1 MQLDRLG
8 ITNTGPGAKR
18 RDAAAERGRETGPL
32 DPLAALGMELSRR
45 PWVLRSAPVSAEA
58 IRVIIVDD
66 HAIVRAG
73 VRAMLDGLADILIV
87 GEAANGVEATSLAAR
102 VAPDVVL
109 MDLEMPGGGGEAAAR
124 DLRALPRPPR
134 ILILT
139 MHEEREKLLPL
150 MEAGASGYLA
160 KDVTRNDL
168 IEAIRVVA
176 SGDFYVRPSIVR
188 RLASANVDR
197 ATQEGGATRKS
208 LEALSQREQ
217 TVLRLTAGG
226 FSGPEIAERLGIST
240 KTVNTYKQRVN
251 EKLGLQSRAD
261 YVTFALRT
269 GLLP

>member
-1 MQLDRLG
+1 
-8 ITNTGPGAKR
+8 
-18 RDAAAERGRETGPL
+18 
-32 DPLAALGMELSRR
+32 
-45 PWVLRSAPVSAEA
+45 
-58 IRVIIVDD
+58 
-66 HAIVRAG
+66 
-73 VRAMLDGLADILIV
+73 LIV
-87 GEAANGVEATSLAAR
+87 GEAANGVEATTLAAR

-109 MDLEMPGGGGEAAAR
+109 RDLEMPGGDGEAAAR
-124 DLRALPRPPR
+124 ELRALPRPPR

-226 FSGPEIAERLGIST
+226 FSGP
-240 KTVNTYKQRVN
+240 
-251 EKLGLQSRAD
+251 
-261 YVTFALRT
+261 
-269 GLLP
+269 